1 MDSIRKKMQSMKVKT
16 YIFGIQH
23 SFRTNIF
30 KAEIDEMYETAA
42 NFEETT
48 RINNNY
54 SDGLDAELRDLSKK
68 VQRFES
74 RLEETME
81 ALQASD
87 TSMESAE
94 NAFTDIDDDV
104 NAQSRRIMLL
114 EEEEFIQ
121 GEKLANTVHKL
132 ALMSKDADNI
142 VKGCRHWENLTMNNE
157 GEIEDTDKAV
167 RQAKKIGTIFKI
179 V

>member
-1 MDSIRKKMQSMKVKT
+1 M
-16 YIFGIQH
+16 
-23 SFRTNIF
+23 
-30 KAEIDEMYETAA
+30 
-42 NFEETT
+42 
-48 RINNNY
+48 
-54 SDGLDAELRDLSKK
+54 L
-68 VQRFES
+68 ES

-142 VKGCRHWENLTMNNE
+142 GPKITYSYLYLE
-157 GEIEDTDKAV
+157 GNKSI
-167 RQAKKIGTIFKI
+167 
-179 V
+179 

>member
-1 MDSIRKKMQSMKVKT
+1 
-16 YIFGIQH
+16 
-23 SFRTNIF
+23 
-30 KAEIDEMYETAA
+30 MYETAA

-54 SDGLDAELRDLSKK
+54 SDALDAELRDLSKK
-68 VQRFES
+68 VQRFEN

-87 TSMESAE
+87 ASMESAE

-167 RQAKKIGTIFKI
+167 RQAKKIGNIFNFSFENIKI
-179 V
+179 F